1 MENTVKTQSTIP
13 KLKFKNVIGYGCGD
27 AGGVITIYMVAM
39 YMSRYLQVQ
48 LEVNAGILAT
58 TVSYTHLTLPTNREV

>member
-39 YMSRYLQVQ
+39 YMSPLPAGAVGSKCRHPCN
-48 LEVNAGILAT
+48 NAPGMER
-58 TVSYTHLTLPTNREV
+58 VGYSQ

>member
-27 AGGVITIYMVAM
+27 AGGVITIYMVATGAVGSKCWHPCNDASDM
-39 YMSRYLQVQ
+39 ERVGFSQ
-48 LEVNAGILAT
+48 
-58 TVSYTHLTLPTNREV
+58 